1 MKSKLVEG
9 RKETGDQADAFDLS
23 PRAQIIG
30 RMIDRLCRK
39 PGEYQ
44 VAITVPVHRRA
55 PWTVQFY
62 RQEPLQRLEIS
73 RR

>member
-1 MKSKLVEG
+1 MKREMVG
-9 RKETGDQADAFDLS
+9 RKGIADAPESLDLS
-23 PRAQIIG
+23 PRAQMIG
-30 RMIDRLCRK
+30 RMIDRLCRR

-55 PWTVQFY
+55 PWTIQFL
-62 RQEPLQRLEIS
+62 RLERLQRIDIG